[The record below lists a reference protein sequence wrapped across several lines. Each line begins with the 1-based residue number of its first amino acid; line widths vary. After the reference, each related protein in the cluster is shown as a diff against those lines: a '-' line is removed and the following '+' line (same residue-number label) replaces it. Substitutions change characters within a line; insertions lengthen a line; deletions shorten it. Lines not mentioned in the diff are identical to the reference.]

1 MQKLLLQTSSGCVY
15 PWSASLA
22 EMPGMVDYNPRP
34 KAEPI
39 PEPVAPAVEPEQED
53 IKQMAQAVLK
63 RRKTK

>member
-15 PWSASLA
+15 PWSADLA
-22 EMPGMVDYNPRP
+22 AMPDMVDYEPKR

-39 PEPVAPAVEPEQED
+39 PEPVAPVVEPEQED